1 MRTPP
6 NVAIRRLAVARFTS
20 VGGSMAAYTALIDLV
35 FRRTD
40 GSTVILS
47 LTILLTLGAVGLFG
61 PIGGLVADRWD
72 RKRAMVASDL
82 MSGALFVVLAFAG
95 PVWLILTV
103 ALLTAVA
110 ATPFRAGSTAAI
122 PNLVQ
127 DEALIARANG
137 RLAIGSNLGI
147 TLGPAIGGVLV
158 GWIGAGPVFVLNAV
172 SFAASAALVWSIRAP
187 FRGVAED
194 RAEDGDARS
203 VLAGFRFLHRD
214 RVLLVVTLAWVVL
227 LLGMGMAIVADRPV
241 AAAFSVGSVG
251 FGVMLG
257 LYGVGAVIGAWL
269 GSRLTAATEPAAL
282 VAGFAVAGVAGI
294 GIGLAPVFWIVL
306 ACNLVWGVGDAVPTV
321 ARAGI
326 LQRRTPDAVRG
337 RVAAANE
344 SAVHLALMAGFLA
357 AGPTIAV
364 IGAQATYAVGGL
376 AALGAAAFSSTVVAA
391 AGRGGG
397 RGGARPTAPVPG
409 ANGVQPPE

>member
-6 NVAIRRLAVARFTS
+6 NTAIRRLAVARFIS

-35 FRRTD
+35 FRRTH
-40 GSTVILS
+40 GSTVVLS
-47 LTILLTLGAVGLFG
+47 LTVLLTLGAVGLFG
-61 PIGGLVADRWD
+61 PIGGVVADRWD
-72 RKRAMVASDL
+72 RKRAMIASDL
-82 MSGALFVVLAFAG
+82 LGGALFVILALVG

-110 ATPFRAGSTAAI
+110 AAPFGAGSTAAI

-137 RLAIGSNLGI
+137 RLGIGTTLGI

-172 SFAASAALVWSIRAP
+172 SFASSAALVWSIRAP

-194 RAEDGDARS
+194 DAEHGDARS
-203 VLAGFRFLHRD
+203 ILAGFRFLRRD
-214 RVLLVVTLAWVVL
+214 RVQLVLTLAWMVL
-227 LLGMGMAIVADRPV
+227 LLGTGMGIVADRPL
-241 AAAFSVGSVG
+241 AAAFSGGSVG

-257 LYGVGAVIGAWL
+257 LYGVGAVIGSWL
-269 GSRLTAATEPAAL
+269 ASRLTAATEPAAL
-282 VAGFAVAGVAGI
+282 VTGFAVAGVAGI
-294 GIGLAPVFWIVL
+294 GIWFAPVFSIVL
-306 ACNLVWGVGDAVPTV
+306 VCNLVWGVGDAVTRV
-321 ARAGI
+321 AKVGI

-337 RVAAANE
+337 RVAGANE
-344 SAVHLALMAGFLA
+344 SAIHLALMAGFLA

-364 IGAQATYAVGGL
+364 LGAQATYAVAGL
-376 AALGAAAFSSTVVAA
+376 AALGAAGLSSTVVAA
-391 AGRGGG
+391 ARRGAAGTV
-397 RGGARPTAPVPG
+397 RVD
-409 ANGVQPPE
+409 PPFPRRE